1 MILKTF
7 PLGMIN
13 TNSYLLID
21 EESKEA
27 IIIDLGGDCQVI
39 ADEIEH
45 YNAKLKYI
53 LNTHGHFDHVLGE
66 KDAQDKFGV
75 DVYIHEADKLMV
87 ENLPLQLKIFGM
99 MSNAESPANLKTFTE
114 QDIFKI
120 GNKEIKV
127 INQILE
133 APQKPFVAILGGA
146 KIKDKIPVIENLIGK
161 ADTILVGGGMAY
173 TFQKAMGGNVGTSLV
188 DEEKIELAKK
198 LIEKAKENNVEFVL
212 PIDNMYAEEFSN
224 DSKAKAIVF
233 LTLTFK
239 TLSIEG
245 IIICSILLLVY
256 FIIERNFAFSSLVTK
271 VIDKPSFLAL
281 PVLPILWT

>member
-39 ADEIEH
+39 IDEIES

-66 KDAQDKFGV
+66 KDAQDRLGV
-75 DVYIHEADKLMV
+75 DVYIHENDKIMV

-99 MSNAESPANLKTFTE
+99 MSNADAPSNLKTFTE
-114 QDIFKI
+114 QDIFKL

-127 INQILE
+127 IHTPGHTPGSVCFL
-133 APQKPFVAILGGA
+133 
-146 KIKDKIPVIENLIGK
+146 IENNLFSGDTLFYTSVGRTDFEGGSFEQITHSIKEKLFTLNEDITVYPGHDIKTTIG
-161 ADTILVGGGMAY
+161 Y
-173 TFQKAMGGNVGTSLV
+173 
-188 DEEKIELAKK
+188 EKKYNCYFGS
-198 LIEKAKENNVEFVL
+198 EN
-212 PIDNMYAEEFSN
+212 
-224 DSKAKAIVF
+224 
-233 LTLTFK
+233 
-239 TLSIEG
+239 
-245 IIICSILLLVY
+245 
-256 FIIERNFAFSSLVTK
+256 
-271 VIDKPSFLAL
+271 
-281 PVLPILWT
+281 